1 MKKLYSVYKKR
12 KQQENNKE
20 LKLLISQIPN
30 IEKRKIELE
39 ETLKTGTQNIITRS
53 EYLRDILK
61 TPPNVYGL
69 KTDIRL
75 LKLLKQK
82 IDDYITL
89 GENSVNELEL
99 LIQLFNKVY
108 MTSPSNTLAQRA
120 ATSVREQN
128 IVPTAVQS
136 EVLEQYPII
145 QNWTPGR
152 RGGRSGGRSGG
163 RKSRK
168 NKKTRKQRK
177 TRTQ

>member
-145 QNWTPGR
+145 QNWAPGR
-152 RGGRSGGRSGG
+152 RTGG

-168 NKKTRKQRK
+168 SRKTRKQRK